1 MKSDE
6 QIATFCEN
14 VKMLRER
21 SGLSKK
27 EMAEIMGIGIKSLE
41 KIENGVLPPRTGVD
55 VLIRLSQKFDIRLH
69 EFLMPL

>member
-1 MKSDE
+1 
-6 QIATFCEN
+6 
-14 VKMLRER
+14 MLRER